1 VAGWQD
7 AGMTIRQS
15 YLAAAGV
22 AAAFLRAP
30 AVAEAWDEP
39 SALAKMSVGGL
50 AAHLARQIILIPGV
64 LTAPPAEEAPIGLLE
79 HYARAKWRGADLDDE
94 ANASIRANGEL
105 LAQPGAQAIAE
116 QAAAAL
122 AELTS
127 LLAAEDP
134 DRAIYLTWTGWAL
147 TVDSLLTTRTLE
159 IVVHT
164 DDLAASLGLPTPQFP
179 TPVVETVIDLL
190 SRLAVQRHGAVAV
203 LRALSRAERAPAT
216 IAAI

>member
-1 VAGWQD
+1 V
-7 AGMTIRQS
+7 
-15 YLAAAGV
+15 
-22 AAAFLRAP
+22 
-30 AVAEAWDEP
+30 
-39 SALAKMSVGGL
+39 
-50 AAHLARQIILIPGV
+50 
-64 LTAPPAEEAPIGLLE
+64 
-79 HYARAKWRGADLDDE
+79 
-94 ANASIRANGEL
+94 

-122 AELTS
+122 VELTS